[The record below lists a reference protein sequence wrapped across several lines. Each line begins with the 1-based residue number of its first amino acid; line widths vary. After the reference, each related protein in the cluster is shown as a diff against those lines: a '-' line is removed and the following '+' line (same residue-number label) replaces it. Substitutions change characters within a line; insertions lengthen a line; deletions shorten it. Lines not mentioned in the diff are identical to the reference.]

1 MAALSP
7 PADATLMSVRISVA
21 AITAVGLLVAL
32 PSIILL
38 QSSPRAAPSAEWERP
53 APCMSRRW
61 DSKLS
66 SENLQDVVLRD
77 VFFPSLCAGTALEM
91 GANDGRVGSPTLNFG
106 RSGWR
111 TVLIE
116 ADPIV
121 FHTLRANRPPPE
133 ITINAVVSDEART
146 ETWVRFDNRYLSGI
160 KRFLNMEKLKPML
173 ADGRLKVL
181 DELPLEGLPL
191 QTLLAQHGVPH
202 VDLFSLDVEGAE
214 LSVLRTLPWA
224 AASPS
229 FGVFM
234 IENGNATDIRE
245 FLASQGVEYVGSLLW
260 DAFFVSRGYLRQ
272 TSLRRLR
279 RRFRQR
285 ASEPQLRDRLCKC
298 LAKVASLSRMGRDA
312 CRSFCK

>member
-7 PADATLMSVRISVA
+7 PADAPLMSVRISVA

-202 VDLFSLDVEGAE
+202 VDLCQMVSHLNKLDVGLDARVM
-214 LSVLRTLPWA
+214 LS
-224 AASPS
+224 
-229 FGVFM
+229 GM
-234 IENGNATDIRE
+234 NE
-245 FLASQGVEYVGSLLW
+245 GSLL
-260 DAFFVSRGYLRQ
+260 L
-272 TSLRRLR
+272 
-279 RRFRQR
+279 
-285 ASEPQLRDRLCKC
+285 ASYRDLKAVLEQSFADVVNYRPPPPQEQEQEQPPE
-298 LAKVASLSRMGRDA
+298 
-312 CRSFCK
+312 